1 MSPIKAVWLWIR
13 WGIWEPTFSN
23 QQLIPSKKGGSIAL
37 IEFHSSCPSYHH
49 PICWKKAKNS
59 TLDWEIKI
67 LKMANSVGNRS
78 FHWKTSDPN
87 LFWVEKISVHVHSNS
102 SSIET
107 MLRQSSVFFCRF
119 FSSNCVAN
127 VIFGAKV
134 GRAAGELGLKHSIKT
149 HVSQYDQDGVIWGTS
164 HHNIYIKWSS
174 YLDWHTRGKQVGW
187 TKSIHVVLI
196 CNDQNHVEYQIVKW
210 WSSCHIMITIIASHV
225 ISF

>member
-49 PICWKKAKNS
+49 PICWEKNS
-59 TLDWEIKI
+59 TLDQEIKI

-107 MLRQSSVFFCRF
+107 MLRQSSVFFLPFLQQQLCRK
-119 FSSNCVAN
+119 CH
-127 VIFGAKV
+127 IWWKV

-149 HVSQYDQDGVIWGTS
+149 LCPDDQYDVT
-164 HHNIYIKWSS
+164 
-174 YLDWHTRGKQVGW
+174 T
-187 TKSIHVVLI
+187 
-196 CNDQNHVEYQIVKW
+196 
-210 WSSCHIMITIIASHV
+210 MIIIL
-225 ISF
+225 